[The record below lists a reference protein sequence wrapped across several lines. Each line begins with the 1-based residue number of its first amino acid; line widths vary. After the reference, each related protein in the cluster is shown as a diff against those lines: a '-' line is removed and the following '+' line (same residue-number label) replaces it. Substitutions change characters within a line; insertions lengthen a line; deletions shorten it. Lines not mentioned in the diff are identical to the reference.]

1 MSKQEVIGRVENQ
14 RSDLYEM
21 ANRIWNYAE
30 TAMKEYRSSKLQRD
44 YLEQN
49 GFHIR
54 DIPDMPTSFI
64 AEAGSGQPVI
74 GILGEYDAL
83 PSLSQKVQAVQEPCQ
98 DHPEAGHGC
107 GHNLLGT
114 AGVGA
119 AVALKSQMEEEQI
132 AGTIRYYGCASEE
145 TLSGK
150 PMIART
156 GAFDDLDAAIS
167 WHPAFNNSVWGC
179 RFLAMNSMKFRFRGK
194 PAHAALKPEAG
205 RSALDAVEL
214 MNVGANY
221 LREHVPSN
229 VRIHYCITNG
239 GTVPNVVP
247 DDAEVWY
254 MVRAPR
260 RSDVRDVVRR
270 LVEISKGA
278 AMMTETSVSHTLLGG
293 CYDVIPNRVLGNL
306 MQENMELVGP
316 PDFDEADFAFAEEFR
331 PYIGMAEK
339 QVSIASYR
347 APESLMS
354 EDICHTVEKPL
365 DYGTC
370 IAGSTDVGDVSYITP
385 FAQMTAACWPVGVG
399 SHTWIASACTG
410 SEIGRKSMIFA
421 SKTLA
426 ATAYDMF
433 TMPEKMKQA
442 KEEFTCSIKDE
453 VYISAYDEGKED

>member
-1 MSKQEVIGRVENQ
+1 MSKQEVILQVEAQ
-14 RSDLYEM
+14 RAELCQM
-21 ANRIWNYAE
+21 ADQIWNYAE
-30 TAMKEYRSSKLQRD
+30 TAMQEFRSSKLQRD
-44 YLEQN
+44 YLEQQ
-49 GFHIR
+49 GFQIR
-54 DIPDMPTSFI
+54 EIPDMPTSFI
-64 AEAGSGQPVI
+64 AEAGSGRPII

-83 PSLSQKVQAVQEPCQ
+83 PSLSQKVQSSPEVCQ
-98 DHPEAGHGC
+98 AHPDAGHGC

-119 AVALKSQMEEEQI
+119 AAALKRQLETEQLQ
-132 AGTIRYYGCASEE
+132 GTIRYYGCASEE

-156 GAFDDLDAAIS
+156 GVFDDLDAAIS
-167 WHPAFNNSVWGC
+167 WHPTFNNSIWGC
-179 RFLAMNSMKFRFRGK
+179 NFLAMNSMKFRFRGK
-194 PAHAALKPEAG
+194 PAHASLKPEAG

-221 LREHVPSN
+221 LREHVPSC
-229 VRIHYCITNG
+229 VRMHYCITKG

-260 RSDVRDVVRR
+260 RSDVRDVVHR
-270 LVEISKGA
+270 LVNISKGA

-306 MQENMELVGP
+306 MQANMELVGP
-316 PDFDEADFAFAEEFR
+316 PDFDDADLAFAKEFR
-331 PYIGMAEK
+331 PYISTAEK
-339 QVSIASYR
+339 RAGIASYR
-347 APESLMS
+347 APESLMN
-354 EDICHTVEKPL
+354 EDLCCTVEKPL
-365 DYGTC
+365 DYDTC
-370 IAGSTDVGDVSYITP
+370 IAGSTDVGDVSYIAP

-410 SEIGRKSMIFA
+410 SDIGRKAMVFA
-421 SKTLA
+421 GKTLA

-433 TMPEKMKQA
+433 TMPEKLVQA
-442 KEEFTCSIKDE
+442 KAEFERSTKGE
-453 VYISAYDEGKED
+453 FYISAYDEDKEN